1 MMKTSDYKV
10 ALEDA
15 AKTLEEVENLL
26 FTAIVNVGFAGEYS
40 DISQLHDEGEVLT
53 LELPMFEDTDDQNL
67 TLLTGV
73 LKEIVAAKERLI
85 NLNGLR
91 LEVD

>member
-1 MMKTSDYKV
+1 MDTCDYKV

-15 AKTLEEVENLL
+15 AKTLEDVENLV
-26 FTAIVNVGFAGEYS
+26 FTAIVNIGFAGEYS
-40 DISQLHDEGEVLT
+40 DISQLHVEGEVLT
-53 LELPMFEDTDDQNL
+53 IELPMFEDTDDQNL

-73 LKEIVAAKERLI
+73 LKQIVAAKERLI
-85 NLNGLR
+85 NLNGLQ